1 MKRILTFTAFLF
13 FTLATFA
20 QGGSPGKIAQKKAE
34 AAEKAGQ
41 YAQAAIDYNTA
52 GNEYKAEA
60 DEAISNKFTDLSI
73 YKLLVAS
80 RDAYTKAAVNFKKV
94 KKNGEELEAQ
104 KQALLMG
111 LRALEYAKKAG
122 VIKEITPLPK
132 EKPKEDKEILQES
145 DELDKQETFLYCKK
159 ATFAIKFPL
168 LFKHLPPK
176 EQIVGKPS
184 PTFTALGIYS
194 TDIKLNIQ
202 YRLEEWIEDAG
213 TRSLQEACEF
223 DMKTVYG
230 DKGDYILPASTL
242 LGKQEVKQILI
253 GQTKACFLT
262 TESQQI
268 DTKDHKFSYRLYF
281 YYKRNSYLIT
291 GIAPQAWKN
300 AILRSLRSFRI
311 VGEENQCSNK
321 GQTQDIPGLA
331 FEDSWELP
339 SDKADVKIVISSNL
353 PRGHV
358 PEGWNMLIAGM
369 KLVLE
374 GYEKIVSITE
384 EAKPD
389 EVKRV
394 IFVLKQLGFDE
405 ITPQKVFGAY
415 LEVMDRMVNGI
426 RDLESRISNMS
437 SDLYYEI
444 PTREIKT
451 RCIPRLICN
460 GEKWLPDYRN
470 MSFEKI
476 SEKETLIKSPDLKF
490 LSPGQLRVQLDEKL
504 KGILE
509 KMKNNMEKYAKAA
522 ACNEHRSQLYGL
534 QFPSA
539 PDECKRLEAQIE
551 NCKLQLELIEQ
562 HRKDLKKQLDDWGN
576 SKSSKIAALEKSI
589 AKNNTDIAKKKE
601 ELRLAIQQKHNYEN
615 DKLLDPAQRL
625 LFIREINEKIARL
638 QTEINALEVQNSVN
652 KRELDYLKG
661 TAFEEDIAVKNKE
674 LDNEEKVQ
682 NSRKS
687 DLEKKLV
694 DCKANEK
701 LYKPR

>member
-1 MKRILTFTAFLF
+1 MKRIIISATCIFFVITA
-13 FTLATFA
+13 
-20 QGGSPGKIAQKKAE
+20 IAQQEGSGISFYKKAE
-34 AAEKAGQ
+34 AAEKISQ
-41 YAQAAIDYNTA
+41 FAQAAADYNAA
-52 GNEYKAEA
+52 GDAYKAEA
-60 DEAISNKFTDLSI
+60 DEAIANKFTDLSI
-73 YKLLVAS
+73 YKLLNS
-80 RDAYTKAAVNFKKV
+80 SKDSYTKAAVNFTKV
-94 KKNGEELEAQ
+94 KKTKE
-104 KQALLMG
+104 ALLAQTNALQMAV
-111 LRALEYAKKAG
+111 RAMEYAKKAG
-122 VIKEITPLPK
+122 VIKEVTPLPK
-132 EKPKEDKEILQES
+132 ETPQDDKAIVQVS

-159 ATFAIKFPL
+159 ATFAIRLPL
-168 LFKHLPPK
+168 LYKHLPPK
-176 EQIVGKPS
+176 EQIVGAPS
-184 PTFTALGIYS
+184 PKFTALGIYS

-268 DTKDHKFSYRLYF
+268 DTKDRKFSYRLYF
-281 YYKRNSYLIT
+281 YYKRNSYLLT

-331 FEDSWELP
+331 FEDTWELP

-374 GYEKIVSITE
+374 GYEKIVSLTE

-389 EVKRV
+389 EVKRI

-405 ITPQKVFGAY
+405 ITPQKVFGGY
-415 LEVMDRMVNGI
+415 LEVMDRIVNGV

-444 PTREIKT
+444 PAHQVKT
-451 RCIPRLICN
+451 RCIPRLICT
-460 GEKWLPDYRN
+460 GEKWVPDYRN
-470 MSFEKI
+470 MSFEKL
-476 SEKETLIKSPDLKF
+476 SENETMIKSPDLKF
-490 LSPGQLRVQLDEKL
+490 LSPGQLRQQLDEKL

-509 KMKNNMEKYAKAA
+509 KMKNAASNYENAKDCNNHKY
-522 ACNEHRSQLYGL
+522 QLYDL

-551 NCKLQLELIEQ
+551 NSKYQLQFIEQ
-562 HRKDLKKQLDDWGN
+562 QRKDLKKQLDDWG
-576 SKSSKIAALEKSI
+576 STKWGKIAALESSI
-589 AKNNTDIAKKKE
+589 AKNNTAIAKKKE
-601 ELRLAIQQKHNYEN
+601 ELRLAIQQKKNYEN
-615 DKLLDPAQRL
+615 DKLLDPDKRL
-625 LFIREINEKIARL
+625 LFIKELNEKIAQL
-638 QTEINALEVQNSVN
+638 QAEVNVLEMQNSIN
-652 KRELDYLKG
+652 KKDLAYLKG
-661 TAFEEDIAVKNKE
+661 TAFEEDIAAKNRE
-674 LDNEEKVQ
+674 LDNEEKMQ
-682 NSRKS
+682 NTRKA

-694 DCKANEK
+694 DCKAKEK
-701 LYKPR
+701 LYKPG